1 MAYGRFNPLDDTN
14 TYPFMNGRN
23 PGASGNSYKTF
34 AQLLEDI
41 NAKGFNTA
49 IVRPSKSGDGNLAYY
64 TIIAFN
70 IPDSDIFRIGNDE
83 YFTGSYYPNGIYFE
97 NFGDVSG
104 PNVGGYYYANGS
116 LVDTGVSYTL
126 YTRCSATQS
135 KDNISYHGVSGDDN
149 NCLDLGCVIV
159 SNANVGTWYFNNA
172 PLVAYQ
178 WSTVSSVTGKNGKY
192 TLTKI
197 LNINDGEPVDNITNK
212 GNLDF
217 SKKTKVNT
225 LVTDSFVPEH
235 KEDATKALAKYEVQN
250 KVYSYCTLVY
260 KKGEIPSD
268 VTDGTAIQIDPDGDE
283 VAITGLEENKTYYF
297 VIFTNKTTSE
307 PYRFRTGKNEAPE
320 GIFKIRI
327 TTTQGVKDSG
337 FKEVIEV
344 ARQ

>member
-34 AQLLEDI
+34 TQLLEDI

-49 IVRPSKSGDGNLAYY
+49 IVRPSKSSDGNLAYY

-70 IPDSDIFRIGNDE
+70 IPDSDTFRIGNDE

-97 NFGDVSG
+97 NFGDVSV
-104 PNVGGYYYANGS
+104 PNVAGYYYANGS
-116 LVDTGVSYTL
+116 LVDTRVPYTL
-126 YTRCSATQS
+126 YSRCSATQS
-135 KDNISYHGVSGDDN
+135 KDNVSYHGASGEDN

-178 WSTVSSVTGKNGKY
+178 WSSVPSISGKKG
-192 TLTKI
+192 TLSLTQI
-197 LNINDGEPVDNITNK
+197 LNINDGEPVENVTNK

-225 LVTDSFVPEH
+225 LVNNNYEPTY
-235 KEDATKALAKYEVQN
+235 KEDQTKATVEYEIPEAEYQYT
-250 KVYSYCTLVY
+250 KLVY
-260 KKGEIPSD
+260 KKKKIPKSAS
-268 VTDGTAIQIDPDGDE
+268 DGTAIDI
-283 VAITGLEENKTYYF
+283 VADDTEAFVSGLEENTTYYF
-297 VIFTNKTTSE
+297 VVFTNRTKSNA
-307 PYRFRTGKNEAPE
+307 YKFKTGKNAPPE

-327 TTTQGVKDSG
+327 TTLQGIKDND
-337 FKEVIEV
+337 FKEIIEV
-344 ARQ
+344 TRA